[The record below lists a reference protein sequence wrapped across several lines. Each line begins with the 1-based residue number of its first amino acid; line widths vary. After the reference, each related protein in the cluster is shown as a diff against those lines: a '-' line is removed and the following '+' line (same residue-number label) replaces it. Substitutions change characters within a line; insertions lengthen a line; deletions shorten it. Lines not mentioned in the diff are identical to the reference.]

1 VTSVAAP
8 AAPPSAPP
16 TPPGKKLKV
25 LISVDM
31 EGIDGV
37 ATFKVQALPSGR
49 EYTEYRHVMT
59 DEVNAAVAG
68 ARAAGATDVLVVDS
82 HGDTQNL
89 DLAELDPG
97 AQLVRGT
104 PRPMY
109 MMQGIDESFDAVVF
123 VGYHAKEGS
132 PASMSHAF
140 GYADL
145 KLNGRSAS
153 EAWFNAAI
161 AGEFGVPVVF
171 LSGDQTTCEDARR
184 DIGPIETAAVKQSIG
199 YYAATMLPLGE
210 ARRLIQEGVRRGVA
224 RRAELR
230 PIRLAH
236 PIRMEIT
243 YSSTV
248 DAEIASYLPGVERPS
263 GKTIARPA
271 KDMVE
276 AMRFVSAL
284 TFMNRMGN

>member
-1 VTSVAAP
+1 V
-8 AAPPSAPP
+8 
-16 TPPGKKLKV
+16 
-25 LISVDM
+25 
-31 EGIDGV
+31 
-37 ATFKVQALPSGR
+37 R
-49 EYTEYRHVMT
+49 
-59 DEVNAAVAG
+59 
-68 ARAAGATDVLVVDS
+68 RA
-82 HGDTQNL
+82 
-89 DLAELDPG
+89 
-97 AQLVRGT
+97 
-104 PRPMY
+104 
-109 MMQGIDESFDAVVF
+109 
-123 VGYHAKEGS
+123 
-132 PASMSHAF
+132 
-140 GYADL
+140 
-145 KLNGRSAS
+145 
-153 EAWFNAAI
+153 
-161 AGEFGVPVVF
+161 
-171 LSGDQTTCEDARR
+171 
-184 DIGPIETAAVKQSIG
+184 IGPIETAAVKQSIG

-284 TFMNRMGN
+284 TFMNRMGNP